1 MQKLT
6 PTDVVEYYQATFERI
21 AVQQKW
27 PKEVWAMQIGILR
40 CKAMEAYSVFTP
52 EVAVV
57 HDKIKETILRRYKE
71 TYCQ

>member
-6 PTDVVEYYQATFERI
+6 PTDIVEHHQATYERT

-27 PKEVWAMQIGILR
+27 PKKVWAMQNGILS
-40 CKAMEAYSVFTP
+40 CKAMEAYLVFTP

-57 HDKIKETILRRYKE
+57 HDKAKEAILRRYKE